1 MSDKSVFKSDVAN
14 VQYGDVAKVPKFEV
28 ASLAS
33 DGVTVLT
40 ATAKPEK
47 GKKFAVLLLGTMHKD
62 ANPLDFDLDSSL
74 AELGYIRADDLR
86 ELRDGVEE
94 PDDMDRFWVG
104 LGNLLGENAAPAV
117 PDTEDE
123 PANDDEQDNDE

>member
-62 ANPLDFDLDSSL
+62 DNPLDFDLDYHL
-74 AELGYIRADDLR
+74 AELGYVRADDVRALV
-86 ELRDGVEE
+86 DAVEE

-104 LGNLLGENAAPAV
+104 LGALLGDNEEPATM
-117 PDTEDE
+117 PDTEE
-123 PANDDEQDNDE
+123 AANTTEQDNAE

>member
-28 ASLAS
+28 VSLAS

-62 ANPLDFDLDSSL
+62 DNPLDFDLDHHL
-74 AELGYIRADDLR
+74 AELGYIRADDVR
-86 ELRDGVEE
+86 ELRDAVEE

-104 LGNLLGENAAPAV
+104 LGELLGDNAEVAN
-117 PDTEDE
+117 
-123 PANDDEQDNDE
+123 PANVTEAPNEQDDAE

>member
-62 ANPLDFDLDSSL
+62 DNPLDFDLDYHL
-74 AELGYIRADDLR
+74 RELGYLRADDVRKL
-86 ELRDGVEE
+86 LDC
-94 PDDMDRFWVG
+94 DDVDHVIESVCE
-104 LGNLLGENAAPAV
+104 LLGEDLPGEPVVPAI
-117 PDTEDE
+117 DTDTT
-123 PANDDEQDNDE
+123 EQDNAE

>member
-14 VQYGDVAKVPKFEV
+14 VQYGDVAKAPKFEV

-62 ANPLDFDLDSSL
+62 DNPLDFDLDGAL
-74 AELGYIRADDLR
+74 ADLGYIRADDVR

-94 PDDMDRFWVG
+94 PDDMDRFWVS
-104 LGNLLGENAAPAV
+104 LGKLLGETTAPAV
-117 PDTEDE
+117 PDTEE
-123 PANDDEQDNDE
+123 GTGNDEGDNAE

>member
-62 ANPLDFDLDSSL
+62 DNPLDFDLDYHL
-74 AELGYIRADDLR
+74 RELGYLRADDVRALV
-86 ELRDGVEE
+86 DAVEE
-94 PDDMDRFWVG
+94 PDDMDRFWVEIDK
-104 LGNLLGENAAPAV
+104 LLGDNEESATM
-117 PDTEDE
+117 PDTEE
-123 PANDDEQDNDE
+123 ATGTTEQDNAE